1 MSSSVFEKYDL
12 NKDGTLSPDELKVFY
27 NDLSA
32 ARADLGLSED
42 NYATWFAAID
52 QDGDGTITPAEL
64 DGYLQS
70 INYSA

>member
-32 ARADLGLSED
+32 ARADLGLSEA